1 MQQRE
6 EASLA
11 RIKATANA
19 REAHINKMQDRKRDA
34 VVLVLDFL
42 RAEGYVTALANLEG
56 ETGIS
61 LSKYQVCDNIDL
73 LHVVQEYQEY
83 FNYKYDRQVR
93 IVKKA
98 IGEQVTQQRTQPR
111 QKQSIPPSIPK
122 QLPPP
127 SSDEQKI
134 SKQLDPRTNQGSIL
148 RPLQQKEDNDQ
159 NKSTEQAFL
168 NINGTK
174 VPYTHTRKTKPTT
187 PKARTTALDTSS
199 NESFA
204 QANVMKKS
212 ASSSNIVDDQY
223 SLPFQPVKKAA
234 PIAQVQ
240 PDTYRS
246 NIIANGSLNDG
257 GLASLFNL
265 IKMEILTESP
275 NVRFSDIIGLS
286 VAKKILRESVILP
299 RRYPHLF
306 EDPTG
311 QGSLAWKGLLIY
323 GSPGSG
329 KTCLAKALA
338 TESRSVF
345 FCVSSAT
352 LTSKYHGESEKLVRC
367 LFIMARQYESA
378 VIFFDEVDSILSS
391 RTADGEHEASRR
403 MKSEMLQQIDGL
415 SSYIDSSS
423 RIFVLCATNF
433 PWEIDQAMLRRLEKR
448 VFIELPG
455 FVSRIVMIK
464 KFLGDK
470 LRYGDDSL
478 ISETESFCCYE
489 EYVKKVSEISH
500 GKEDILSEQFFV
512 ETLNRL
518 QQIGLMYLVTISV
531 LTSCFSGADLHV
543 LCTEACMT
551 KIREVLDVL
560 EKDFAE
566 DQITDVN
573 FQENNLE
580 IIGKYLNAV
589 LPADQHSI
597 DIGDPNHKNGEIKQD
612 YLEEQKLDLSVGFTE
627 LRKAL
632 MVTKPSF
639 HPPDLQ
645 KYVDW
650 GAAFGSG

>member
-6 EASLA
+6 ETSLA
-11 RIKATANA
+11 RIKAAANA

-42 RAEGYVTALANLEG
+42 RTEGYATALANLEG

-83 FNYKYDRQVR
+83 FSYKYDKQAR

-98 IGEQVTQQRTQPR
+98 LGEQTGPQKVLAR
-111 QKQSIPPSIPK
+111 QKQTAPPAIPK
-122 QLPPP
+122 QLPSAP
-127 SSDEQKI
+127 SDAQKA
-134 SKQLDPRTNQGSIL
+134 SKQSDLHTNQGSMP
-148 RPLQQKEDNDQ
+148 RPLQSKEDNEQ
-159 NKSTEQAFL
+159 NRSTEQVFL
-168 NINGTK
+168 NINGAK
-174 VPYTHTRKTKPTT
+174 IPYTKKPAT
-187 PKARTTALDTSS
+187 PKARSIAPDAPL
-199 NESFA
+199 NEPLA
-204 QANVMKKS
+204 QIQPLKKS

-234 PIAQVQ
+234 PVAQ
-240 PDTYRS
+240 PDAYRS
-246 NIIANGSLNDG
+246 NLIANGSLNDG
-257 GLASLFNL
+257 GLAPLFNL

-286 VAKKILRESVILP
+286 AAKKVLRESVILP

-306 EDPTG
+306 EGANG
-311 QGSLAWKGLLIY
+311 QGSLAWKGLLVY

-448 VFIELPG
+448 IFIELPG
-455 FVSRIVMIK
+455 FISRIVMIK
-464 KFLGDK
+464 RFLGDK
-470 LRYGDDSL
+470 LRYGDDDSVL
-478 ISETESFCCYE
+478 ETEELCHYDT
-489 EYVKKVSEISH
+489 YVKRVSEISH
-500 GKEDILSEQFFV
+500 GKEDILSEQFFM
-512 ETLNRL
+512 ETLDRL
-518 QQIGLMYLVTISV
+518 QKIGLKYLVTISV
-531 LTSCFSGADLHV
+531 LTSCFSGADLRI

-551 KIREVLDVL
+551 KIREVLDLL
-560 EKDFAE
+560 EKEFAE

-573 FQENNLE
+573 FQESNLE
-580 IIGKYLNAV
+580 VIDRYLDAV
-589 LPADQHSI
+589 LPTDQQSI
-597 DIGDPNHKNGEIKQD
+597 DPEEPAHKEIKQD
-612 YLEEQKLDLSVGFTE
+612 CLEDQTLDLSVGYME
-627 LRKAL
+627 LKKAL

>member
-6 EASLA
+6 ETSLA
-11 RIKATANA
+11 RIKAAANA

-61 LSKYQVCDNIDL
+61 LSKYQVCDNVDL

-83 FNYKYDRQVR
+83 FNYKYDKEAR

-98 IGEQVTQQRTQPR
+98 SGEQSGPQKAPPR
-111 QKQSIPPSIPK
+111 QKQVAPPAIPK
-122 QLPPP
+122 QLPSVP
-127 SSDEQKI
+127 SDDQKV
-134 SKQLDPRTNQGSIL
+134 SKQPDPRTNQGSMP
-148 RPLQQKEDNDQ
+148 RQLQVKEDTEQ
-159 NKSTEQAFL
+159 SKSTEQAFL
-168 NINGTK
+168 NISGAK
-174 VPYTHTRKTKPTT
+174 IPYKKKPAT
-187 PKARTTALDTSS
+187 PKAQSVVQTPSS
-199 NESFA
+199 NEAPA
-204 QANVMKKS
+204 QACSIKKS
-212 ASSSNIVDDQY
+212 ASSSNIPDDQY

-234 PIAQVQ
+234 PVTQ

-246 NIIANGSLNDG
+246 NLIANGSLNDG

-286 VAKKILRESVILP
+286 AAKKILRESVILP

-306 EDPTG
+306 EGGNG
-311 QGSLAWKGLLIY
+311 QGSLAWKGLLVY

-448 VFIELPG
+448 IFIELPG
-455 FVSRIVMIK
+455 FISRIVMIR

-470 LRYGDDSL
+470 LRYEDADSVCG
-478 ISETESFCCYE
+478 TEDFCCYD

-500 GKEDILSEQFFV
+500 NKEDVLSEQFFT

-518 QQIGLMYLVTISV
+518 QQIGLKYLVTISV
-531 LTSCFSGADLHV
+531 LTSCFSGADLHI

-566 DQITDVN
+566 DQITDVDFKESN
-573 FQENNLE
+573 PEV
-580 IIGKYLNAV
+580 IDKYLNTV
-589 LPADQHSI
+589 LPRDQSPL
-597 DIGDPNHKNGEIKQD
+597 DLKELEREEIRQEC
-612 YLEEQKLDLSVGFTE
+612 LEDQKLDLSVGYTE
-627 LRKAL
+627 LTKAL

-645 KYVDW
+645 KYIDW

>member
-6 EASLA
+6 ETSLA
-11 RIKATANA
+11 RIKAAANA

-83 FNYKYDRQVR
+83 FSYKYDKEAR

-98 IGEQVTQQRTQPR
+98 IGEQAGSQKAPLR
-111 QKQSIPPSIPK
+111 QKQAAPPAIPK
-122 QLPPP
+122 QLSSVP
-127 SSDEQKI
+127 SDDQKV
-134 SKQLDPRTNQGSIL
+134 SKQSDPRTNQGNIP
-148 RPLQQKEDNDQ
+148 RQLQAKEDTEQ
-159 NKSTEQAFL
+159 SRSTEQAFL
-168 NINGTK
+168 NINGAK
-174 VPYTHTRKTKPTT
+174 IPYKKKPTT
-187 PKARTTALDTSS
+187 PKAQSVVQNPSS
-199 NESFA
+199 NEAPA
-204 QANVMKKS
+204 QTYSIKKS
-212 ASSSNIVDDQY
+212 ASSSNIPDDQY
-223 SLPFQPVKKAA
+223 SLPFQPVKKAV
-234 PIAQVQ
+234 PIAQ

-246 NIIANGSLNDG
+246 NLIANGSLNDG

-286 VAKKILRESVILP
+286 AAKKILRESVILP

-306 EDPTG
+306 EGGNG
-311 QGSLAWKGLLIY
+311 QGSLAWKGLLVY

-448 VFIELPG
+448 IFIELPG
-455 FVSRIVMIK
+455 FISRIVMIK
-464 KFLGDK
+464 KFLGSK
-470 LRYGDDSL
+470 LRYEDTDSVYDA
-478 ISETESFCCYE
+478 EDFYCYD

-500 GKEDILSEQFFV
+500 DKEDILSEQFFT

-518 QQIGLMYLVTISV
+518 QQIGLKYLVTISV
-531 LTSCFSGADLHV
+531 LTSCFSGADLHI

-566 DQITDVN
+566 DQITDVSFKESN
-573 FQENNLE
+573 PEV
-580 IIGKYLNAV
+580 IDKYLNTV
-589 LPADQHSI
+589 LPKDQDSL
-597 DIGDPNHKNGEIKQD
+597 DSNELEHKEIRQEC
-612 YLEEQKLDLSVGFTE
+612 LEDQKLDLSVGYTE
-627 LRKAL
+627 LKKAL

-645 KYVDW
+645 KYIDW

>member
-1 MQQRE
+1 MVTIKLEAMQQRE
-6 EASLA
+6 ETSLA
-11 RIKATANA
+11 RIKAAANA

-83 FNYKYDRQVR
+83 FSYKYDKEAR

-98 IGEQVTQQRTQPR
+98 LGEQAGSQKAPVR
-111 QKQSIPPSIPK
+111 QKQTAPPAIPR
-122 QLPPP
+122 QLSSVPP
-127 SSDEQKI
+127 DEQKVI
-134 SKQLDPRTNQGSIL
+134 KQPDPRTNQGSVS
-148 RPLQQKEDNDQ
+148 RQVQPKEDN
-159 NKSTEQAFL
+159 EQKNPESAFL

-174 VPYTHTRKTKPTT
+174 IPYKKKPAT
-187 PKARTTALDTSS
+187 PKARSTVQDTSS
-199 NESFA
+199 SDA
-204 QANVMKKS
+204 PPQTYAMKKS
-212 ASSSNIVDDQY
+212 ASSSNVVDDQY

-234 PIAQVQ
+234 PVAQ

-286 VAKKILRESVILP
+286 AAKKILRESVILP

-306 EDPTG
+306 EAGNG
-311 QGSLAWKGLLIY
+311 QGSLAWKGLLVY

-415 SSYIDSSS
+415 SSYIDSNS

-448 VFIELPG
+448 IFVELPG
-455 FVSRIVMIK
+455 FISRIVMIK

-470 LRYGDDSL
+470 LRYGDVGS
-478 ISETESFCCYE
+478 ISEAEDFCLYDA
-489 EYVKKVSEISH
+489 YVKKVSELSH
-500 GKEDILSEQFFV
+500 GKEDILSEEFFT

-518 QQIGLMYLVTISV
+518 QQIGLKYLVTISV
-531 LTSCFSGADLHV
+531 LTSCFSGADLHI

-566 DQITDVN
+566 DQITDID
-573 FQENNLE
+573 FKESNLD
-580 IIGKYLNAV
+580 IIDKYLSTV
-589 LPADQHSI
+589 LPTDQSSL
-597 DIGDPNHKNGEIKQD
+597 DVEEPEYKEIRQEC
-612 YLEEQKLDLSVGFTE
+612 LEDQKLNLSVGYAE
-627 LRKAL
+627 LKRAL

-645 KYVDW
+645 KYIDW